1 MQEEVTG
8 FSSDCTKIW
17 PSVPSGLLG
26 DLPTERSHQLLAG
39 LLPRH
44 WTPCTRPHSPSGEG
58 WRGSGCTAQP
68 SLIAQPSC
76 SGSITL
82 GTSIPG
88 GRLKPAFTAPFA
100 AACPGSA
107 HSAAVPATAS
117 LPLLALPCASRDL
130 VCQSSNATVAP
141 ILAGW
146 DTTPSPGMVF
156 ALSCEHQEQ
165 GWGQRDPQAE
175 GQSVLAWHDAL
186 ARKQETHN
194 MGKTDFI
201 LIQSKQL
208 MMLYKLSLKKDWS
221 PRHFGCLLFFPHTT
235 SPQGFCL
242 DKGLNPHF
250 QQTLSHLRFG
260 KSSGDSSPTNW

>member
-1 MQEEVTG
+1 MQKEVTG

-26 DLPTERSHQLLAG
+26 DLPTEKSHQLLAG

-58 WRGSGCTAQP
+58 WRGSGCGSTAQP
-68 SLIAQPSC
+68 SLIAQLSC
-76 SGSITL
+76 SGSVTL

-117 LPLLALPCASRDL
+117 LALLALPCASRDL

-141 ILAGW
+141 RSCWVGHHPL
-146 DTTPSPGMVF
+146 PGMVF
-156 ALSCEHQEQ
+156 VLSCEHQEQ
-165 GWGQRDPQAE
+165 GWGQWDPQAD
-175 GQSVLAWHDAL
+175 GQS
-186 ARKQETHN
+186 Q
-194 MGKTDFI
+194 
-201 LIQSKQL
+201 
-208 MMLYKLSLKKDWS
+208 
-221 PRHFGCLLFFPHTT
+221 C
-235 SPQGFCL
+235 
-242 DKGLNPHF
+242 
-250 QQTLSHLRFG
+250 
-260 KSSGDSSPTNW
+260 